1 MTRNLWPWHW
11 PAASA
16 RAIRDPN
23 FKVHTSEVTPEMSSK
38 HDPKKSAAASLMRSR
53 PAARVDEAA
62 AEAFEREVLEE
73 IQRERMAKLWAAYQ
87 KYVIAAAVAVVLGVI
102 GYQWAESSR
111 IASAEARGGRLAE
124 AVAALSSSD
133 ESAGLQQL
141 AAISNEGGAAG
152 ALARL
157 RLAAADANA
166 GRTSAALAHYE
177 ALAQNRSIDPLISD
191 YARLQSAMLKVDTG
205 DWTDIQNRLNDLAAE
220 SSPWRH
226 SARETLGLAALKA
239 NRSEDA
245 RANFARLL
253 SDTATPPAIAERARI
268 AMATLTAAELAGTG
282 SAGSSSGDTMPAD
295 GATTATPGKQK

>member
-1 MTRNLWPWHW
+1 
-11 PAASA
+11 
-16 RAIRDPN
+16 
-23 FKVHTSEVTPEMSSK
+23 MSSK